1 MAITATMLILMLCSR
16 TGSESQPR
24 SYPIETETLRFGAVP
39 AVEYETNINYDPGT
53 IGFLFQMARTFLHVV
68 QPNRFP
74 REMIIEIIKQNYE
87 DFLHK
92 YQEIIYYEI
101 GFVICAALGIV
112 FILLMP
118 VLGLCFCMCRCCD
131 NCGGEL
137 HQRQKKNTDCRR
149 SCFATTLFIITVI
162 ITAGTLC
169 VFAANQNLTNKIKGI
184 KKLVNHNFQD
194 LHALLDYAP
203 TQLNYISQKYGIAKE
218 KAYSDINNIGSILG
232 GKVNARFEKDVIP
245 ALEGSF
251 KMARVTLERA
261 IKAIEETKEALENL
275 STSRQTLDKA
285 TTKLQEN
292 LSDVRSS
299 LNNTLNDA
307 ACRASNAVA
316 YCDGIRDSLD
326 SLNINASFSQLQGVD
341 SELANVNDVLK
352 TDFEDSIQKGHSAF
366 NEIPAMLEN
375 ETKSFSS
382 DAKIELHEIG
392 EKISTLTQEGAIDDF
407 IHTSTVYLNLAQ
419 QYFLQYFP
427 YLEKYDFYRWLASVA
442 LCCAVILILTFNYLG
457 LLCGLCGFDEHASP
471 TTRGCVS
478 NTGGNLLLAGVGI
491 SFIFSW
497 LLMLVV
503 LATFIAGGNVEKLA
517 CQSIKDNNLFKV
529 LDTPYLLNSQWKHF
543 LSGLLLSEHNLN
555 ITFQSVYSK
564 CHKNKGLYSA
574 FQLHHLLE
582 DHVNLSEPGTYLTD
596 KFANIHVNLSNIVI
610 LDEEAKEGLRNF
622 TNTGIDQINFTA
634 YIIELKK
641 SVTMVN
647 LHTFANDL
655 EAKANALPAGALANA
670 LRGHTNSVREIYKQ
684 QVITLEQTALCK
696 FSLGWMTIAEIVQ
709 KYVDARNVLNESI
722 GKLQNTAAN
731 LKIKVGRVI
740 HAVESAQNLINN
752 NSSDIVKQEI
762 QKYSETLS
770 SYITDYLEWGI
781 DSMNN
786 AVAVCKPIANAVDA
800 ADVILCGF
808 IVDSLNGFWFG
819 LGCCTVFLIPS
830 IIIAVKLAKFY
841 RRMDTEDVYD
851 DVQNIPMKTKWKS
864 LILLSTPSNDTLT
877 RFPRASAPP
886 KLPGW

>member
-1 MAITATMLILMLCSR
+1 MLKI
-16 TGSESQPR
+16 
-24 SYPIETETLRFGAVP
+24 
-39 AVEYETNINYDPGT
+39 
-53 IGFLFQMARTFLHVV
+53 HK
-68 QPNRFP
+68 
-74 REMIIEIIKQNYE
+74 EMIIEIIKQNYE
-87 DFLHK
+87 DVLHK
-92 YQEIIYYEI
+92 YQEPENVVLTLQIIYYEI
-101 GFVICAALGIV
+101 GFIICAALGIV

-149 SCFATTLFIITVI
+149 SCFATTLFIVTII

-169 VFAANQNLTNKIKGI
+169 MFAANQNLTNKIKGV
-184 KKLVNHNFQD
+184 KKLVNNNFQD
-194 LHALLDYAP
+194 LHALLDYTP
-203 TQLNYISQKYGIAKE
+203 TQLNYISQKYGIAKD
-218 KAYSDINNIGSILG
+218 KAFSDINNIGSILG

-251 KMARVTLERA
+251 KMAR
-261 IKAIEETKEALENL
+261 AIEETKEALEKL
-275 STSRQTLDKA
+275 STSRQTLAKA
-285 TTKLQEN
+285 TTKLQAN
-292 LSDVRSS
+292 LTDVRTS
-299 LNNTLNDA
+299 LNNTLNDV
-307 ACRASNAVA
+307 ACTAPNAVA

-326 SLNINASFSQLQGVD
+326 SLNINANFSQLQGVD

-366 NEIPAMLEN
+366 HEIPAMLQN

-382 DAKIELHEIG
+382 DAKIELNKIG
-392 EKISTLTQEGAIDDF
+392 EKISDLTKEQTIDDV
-407 IHTSTVYLNLAQ
+407 INTSTAYLNLAQ

-427 YLEKYDFYRWLASVA
+427 YLEKYDFY
-442 LCCAVILILTFNYLG
+442 
-457 LLCGLCGFDEHASP
+457 
-471 TTRGCVS
+471 
-478 NTGGNLLLAGVGI
+478 
-491 SFIFSW
+491 
-497 LLMLVV
+497 
-503 LATFIAGGNVEKLA
+503 
-517 CQSIKDNNLFKV
+517 
-529 LDTPYLLNSQWKHF
+529 
-543 LSGLLLSEHNLN
+543 
-555 ITFQSVYSK
+555 SK
-564 CHKNKGLYSA
+564 CHKNEGLYSA
-574 FQLHHLLE
+574 FQLQHLLK
-582 DHVNLSEPGTYLTD
+582 DRVNLSEHGTYLTD
-596 KFANIHVNLSNIVI
+596 IFANINVNLSNIVI

-641 SVTMVN
+641 SVTKVN

-655 EAKANALPAGALANA
+655 EAKANAL
-670 LRGHTNSVREIYKQ
+670 
-684 QVITLEQTALCK
+684 
-696 FSLGWMTIAEIVQ
+696 
-709 KYVDARNVLNESI
+709 NVLNESI
-722 GKLQNTAAN
+722 GKLQSTAAN
-731 LKIKVGRVI
+731 LKLKVGRVI
-740 HAVESAQNLINN
+740 NAVESAQNLINN
-752 NSSDIVKQEI
+752 NSSDIVKQEM

-770 SYITDYLEWGI
+770 GYIIDYLEWSI

-800 ADVILCGF
+800 ADVILCSF

-851 DVQNIPMKTKWKS
+851 D
-864 LILLSTPSNDTLT
+864 TPSNDTLT

>member
-39 AVEYETNINYDPGT
+39 AVHYETNVYYDPGT

-87 DFLHK
+87 DVLHK

-101 GFVICAALGIV
+101 GFIICAALGIV

-149 SCFATTLFIITVI
+149 SCFATTLFIVTII

-169 VFAANQNLTNKIKGI
+169 MFAANQNLTNKIKGV
-184 KKLVNHNFQD
+184 KKLVNNNFQD
-194 LHALLDYAP
+194 LHALLDYTP
-203 TQLNYISQKYGIAKE
+203 TQLNYISQKYGIAKD
-218 KAYSDINNIGSILG
+218 KAFSDINNIGSILG

-251 KMARVTLERA
+251 KMAR
-261 IKAIEETKEALENL
+261 AIEETKEALEKL
-275 STSRQTLDKA
+275 STSRQTLAKA
-285 TTKLQEN
+285 TTKLQAN
-292 LSDVRSS
+292 LTDVRTS
-299 LNNTLNDA
+299 LNNTLNDV
-307 ACRASNAVA
+307 ACTAPNAVA

-326 SLNINASFSQLQGVD
+326 SLNINANFSQLQGVD

-366 NEIPAMLEN
+366 HEIPAMLQN

-382 DAKIELHEIG
+382 DAKIELNKIG
-392 EKISTLTQEGAIDDF
+392 EKISDLTKEQTIDDV
-407 IHTSTVYLNLAQ
+407 INTSTAYLNLAQ

-427 YLEKYDFYRWLASVA
+427 YLEKYDFYRWLASVT

-457 LLCGLCGFDEHASP
+457 LLCGLCGFDKHASP

-517 CQSIKDNNLFKV
+517 CQSLKDNNLFKV
-529 LDTPYLLNSQWKHF
+529 LDTPYLLNSEWKHF

-564 CHKNKGLYSA
+564 CHKNEGLYSA
-574 FQLHHLLE
+574 FQLQHLLK
-582 DHVNLSEPGTYLTD
+582 DRVNLSEHGTYLTD
-596 KFANIHVNLSNIVI
+596 IFANINVNLSNIVI

-641 SVTMVN
+641 SVTKVN

-684 QVITLEQTALCK
+684 QVITLEQT
-696 FSLGWMTIAEIVQ
+696 V

-722 GKLQNTAAN
+722 GKLQSTAAN
-731 LKIKVGRVI
+731 LKLKVGRVI
-740 HAVESAQNLINN
+740 NAVESAQNLINN
-752 NSSDIVKQEI
+752 NSSDIVKQEM

-770 SYITDYLEWGI
+770 GYIIDYLEWSI

-800 ADVILCGF
+800 ADVILCSF

-851 DVQNIPMKTKWKS
+851 DVQNIPMKT
-864 LILLSTPSNDTLT
+864 TPSNDTLT